1 MAAFILYDVK
11 VQQKRQ
17 IMHLASIMNTFQ
29 HEEDKVEFKLF
40 EFLHEE
46 I

>member
-17 IMHLASIMNTFQ
+17 IMHLASIKNTFL
-29 HEEDKVEFKLF
+29 HEEDKVEFKLL
-40 EFLHEE
+40 EWLYEE